1 MKYLQLLLTLIF
13 STSLFSQ
20 DNKLKA
26 YLDCRC
32 DENFIKQETSFIEY
46 VRDQDLA
53 DIVILLEMLEHQQ
66 VLDLLKL
73 KLMEIMILKK
83 LYQPQLSMVIQLTH
97 QVL

>member
-1 MKYLQLLLTLIF
+1 MKNLQILLALII

-32 DENFIKQETSFIEY
+32 DENFIKQETAFIEY

-53 DIVILLEMLEHQQ
+53 DIVIF
-66 VLDLLKL
+66 
-73 KLMEIMILKK
+73 
-83 LYQPQLSMVIQLTH
+83 
-97 QVL
+97 